1 MPDAAADPWRLFF
14 AIPMPLDDAN
24 RLADALAPYVA
35 AYPAA
40 RWQRP
45 DAFHVTVRF
54 LGATPADRVPA
65 LVEMA
70 RGCAETAVAFR
81 MSTGPGDGLLR
92 GRGSVAWCR
101 IVDGEPESSRISAC
115 LAGDRGDGSTNVSA
129 MPAHI
134 TVARRVDAGLIS
146 ALRDQAL
153 GRLGVDWTADR
164 LVLYRSHTG
173 TPAGSTYEVLAEMP
187 L

>member
-1 MPDAAADPWRLFF
+1 MPDAAVASWRLFF

-54 LGATPADRVPA
+54 LGATPSDRVPA

-70 RGCAETAVAFR
+70 RACAQTAVGFR
-81 MSTGPGDGLLR
+81 MSTGSGDGLLR

-101 IVDGEPESSRISAC
+101 IVDGERESSRISAC
-115 LAGDRGDGSTNVSA
+115 LAGDRSDGTTNASP
-129 MPAHI
+129 MPPHI
-134 TVARRVDAGLIS
+134 TVARRVDADLIS
-146 ALRDQAL
+146 ALRSEAL
-153 GRLGVDWTADR
+153 GRLGIDWTADR

-173 TPAGSTYEVLAEMP
+173 TSAGSTYEVLAEMP